1 MKKIRSFICAECKEH
16 FERMVTDDITIVMCE
31 CKGLANRTITA
42 PKFLGNSTGGNASFK
57 QKRV

>member
-1 MKKIRSFICAECKEH
+1 MRVFKNFQCQESSTVFDRL
-16 FERMVTDDITIVMCE
+16 VTNDITIVL
-31 CKGLANRTITA
+31 CKCGSEAKKIITA

>member
-1 MKKIRSFICAECKEH
+1 MKIFKAFKCQESDVIFERLVASEITLVLCKCGSEAKKI
-16 FERMVTDDITIVMCE
+16 
-31 CKGLANRTITA
+31 ITA